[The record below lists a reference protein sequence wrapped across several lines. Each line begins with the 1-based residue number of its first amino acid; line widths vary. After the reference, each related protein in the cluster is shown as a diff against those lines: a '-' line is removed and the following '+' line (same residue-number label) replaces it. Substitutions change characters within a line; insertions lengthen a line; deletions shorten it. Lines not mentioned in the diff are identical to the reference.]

1 MSRSVV
7 TGLLRLFRFELPFAA
22 AACVVLGQFLALDG
36 VPPMPALLLAPLS
49 VFCISATAL
58 ILNDCFDVETD
69 RVNAPHRPIPSGQV
83 TVRAAAL
90 LSGAVALAGLSSAA
104 ALGMRMLALVTVV
117 WIVGVLYNWRFKRT
131 GLPGNL
137 MVAFSVGTTFVAG
150 GVSVER
156 PWSGAVWWFAAIAFL
171 MDLGEEIAAD
181 AMDADGDRL
190 INSRSLAL
198 RYGSRTAL
206 RISAGVFFLLFAVSA
221 APLIA
226 GAADSAAVPP
236 IILMDTVLVISLVR
250 LLAPAPSDPRG
261 DIRRIYLGGLA
272 AVLLYIVLRAALLF

>member
-1 MSRSVV
+1 MYRSTV

-36 VPPMPALLLAPLS
+36 LPPMPALLLAPLS
-49 VFCISATAL
+49 IFCISATAL

-83 TVRAAAL
+83 SVRSAAL
-90 LSGAVALAGLSSAA
+90 LSAAVALAGLAA
-104 ALGMRMLALVTVV
+104 AAVLGAAMLALVAAV
-117 WIVGVLYNWRFKRT
+117 WAVGVLYNWHFKRT

-137 MVAFSVGTTFVAG
+137 MVAFSVGMTFVAG
-150 GVSVER
+150 GVSVDR

-190 INSRSLAL
+190 IGSRSLAL
-198 RYGSRTAL
+198 RYGRRTAL
-206 RISAGVFFLLFAVSA
+206 RISAGVFALLLAVSTAPLFAGELDPASLL
-221 APLIA
+221 PIA
-226 GAADSAAVPP
+226 V
-236 IILMDTVLVISLVR
+236 MDTVLVVSLKR
-250 LLAPAPSDPRG
+250 LLSPAPADPRG

-272 AVLLYIVLRAALLF
+272 AVLLYIALRAALLF